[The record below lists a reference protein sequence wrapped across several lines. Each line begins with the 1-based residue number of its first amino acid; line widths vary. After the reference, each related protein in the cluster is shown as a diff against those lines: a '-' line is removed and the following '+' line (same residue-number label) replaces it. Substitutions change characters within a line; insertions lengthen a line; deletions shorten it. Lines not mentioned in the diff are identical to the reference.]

1 MLVRTQSFDVSPS
14 RTEFNPM
21 YHDPAKYFKV
31 IPEDEGDDDS
41 FDGEG
46 PASPP
51 RSKNTVTSCVEVVV
65 PKVHRPQATPN
76 ERSVCGVVRSL
87 QFSGRSNEQ
96 IRTIDQI
103 SGGSKVSAFV
113 KPTPRTFVPVQLP
126 RASGR
131 LHRGKSTY
139 SSSAFRACKSRKVSP
154 CHSKRA
160 PFGGVHQVAA
170 GLERPAMAKTHQF
183 TPLFAS
189 NNEASFALSSSSAF
203 APIHPSSAFAGV
215 KSHHSPLSVN
225 RKSSSAFSPPNKKI
239 TCEDA
244 RCIHPTSARSNRWN
258 ANTRDCY
265 EHTSITPDLVDELRI
280 STNGGGTGPFFHSF
294 GGDDK
299 MAECINDC

>member
-31 IPEDEGDDDS
+31 IPEAEGDDDFS
-41 FDGEG
+41 DGEG

-51 RSKNTVTSCVEVVV
+51 SSKNAVTSCVEVVV
-65 PKVHRPQATPN
+65 PKVHRPRATAN
-76 ERSVCGVVRSL
+76 ERSACGVVRSL
-87 QFSGRSNEQ
+87 QFSGRSNEH

-113 KPTPRTFVPVQLP
+113 KPTPRKFVPVQLP

-131 LHRGKSTY
+131 LHHGKSTY

-160 PFGGVHQVAA
+160 PFGGVHQVAS
-170 GLERPAMAKTHQF
+170 GLERSAMMKPHQS

-189 NNEASFALSSSSAF
+189 NTQASFLRSSSSAF
-203 APIHPSSAFAGV
+203 APIHPSSAFTGV
-215 KSHHSPLSVN
+215 KFQHSRLSVN
-225 RKSSSAFSPPNKKI
+225 RKSSSAFSPPNKKL

-244 RCIHPTSARSNRWN
+244 RFIHPTPTMSNKRN
-258 ANTRDCY
+258 ANTCI
-265 EHTSITPDLVDELRI
+265 EHTSITPDLVDDLRL

-299 MAECINDC
+299 MVECINDC